1 MSVEGASAWV
11 GWMTQRLGE
20 KRQHTK
26 WAQAFEVI
34 QRDRRLLWLRAPSS
48 EGLTGRCSVY
58 KYFPSDPCHL
68 VFVPPG
74 SRWGCVTPC
83 SSLVASEGAM
93 YHLSR
98 RTQGLRV
105 EPGCGGS
112 APGLRP
118 TSGVKEGVTLGLH
131 GLALWFG
138 GLSFLI
144 CETDMATLASSGL
157 G

>member
-1 MSVEGASAWV
+1 MGRMDDSEV
-11 GWMTQRLGE
+11 GE

-34 QRDRRLLWLRAPSS
+34 QRDRRLLWLRATSS
-48 EGLTGRCSVY
+48 EGLTGLTRRCSMY

-68 VFVPPG
+68 LFVPPG

-93 YHLSR
+93 
-98 RTQGLRV
+98 RTPQQEDIGSKGGARV
-105 EPGCGGS
+105 WRLCTW
-112 APGLRP
+112 AQADFWC
-118 TSGVKEGVTLGLH
+118 EGRGH
-131 GLALWFG
+131 SGLAWTCSVVR

-144 CETDMATLASSGL
+144 CETDVATLASSGM